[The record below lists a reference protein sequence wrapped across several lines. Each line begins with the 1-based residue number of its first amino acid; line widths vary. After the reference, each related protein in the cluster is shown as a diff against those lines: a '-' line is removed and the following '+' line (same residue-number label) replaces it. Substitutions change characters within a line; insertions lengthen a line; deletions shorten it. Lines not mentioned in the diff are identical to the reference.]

1 MSLPY
6 TLSII
11 KPDGV
16 AQGNIGDILK
26 QFEENHFQI
35 KAIKMLRLSVQQA
48 EGFYAVHREKNFFR
62 DLIRYMSSGPVLVV
76 VLAASNAVERLRTL
90 MGTTDPTKA
99 GQGTIRRMY
108 GTSIEKN
115 VIHGSDSGETAQE
128 ELHYFFSNLELLK

>member
-1 MSLPY
+1 MSLEY

-26 QFEENHFQI
+26 QFEENQFQI
-35 KAIKMLRLSVQQA
+35 KAIKMLHLSVQQA
-48 EGFYAVHREKNFFR
+48 EGFYTVHREKNFFR

-76 VLAASNAVERLRTL
+76 ALAASNVVERLRNL

-115 VIHGSDSGETAQE
+115 VIHGSDSGETAQK
-128 ELHYFFSNLELLK
+128 ELRYFFSDLELLK

>member
-1 MSLPY
+1 VSLPY

-62 DLIRYMSSGPVLVV
+62 DLIRYMSSGPVLVIA
-76 VLAASNAVERLRTL
+76 LAATNAVERLRTL

-99 GQGTIRRMY
+99 GQGTIRQMY

-115 VIHGSDSGETAQE
+115 VIHGSDSDETAQE
-128 ELHYFFSNLELLK
+128 ELCYFFSNLELL